1 MNCIQEGFIPLK
13 CYEKS
18 SERLTQANGEKLIIN
33 YKIPNVHICNDGIC
47 FETVFVLIKDI
58 SSKIILGNPLM
69 DLFYPFL
76 TTDEG
81 IKTNVLEKD
90 ILFKFISPPIPKE
103 IYLLDNTSIIK
114 EIDKE
119 RIYRKNIHLLSLKL
133 EIIYERIVD
142 QLIDL
147 IFMNKGLVPRGT
159 QKEEP

>member
-1 MNCIQEGFIPLK
+1 MAL
-13 CYEKS
+13 
-18 SERLTQANGEKLIIN
+18 
-33 YKIPNVHICNDGIC
+33 
-47 FETVFVLIKDI
+47 
-58 SSKIILGNPLM
+58 
-69 DLFYPFL
+69 LFPFL

-81 IKTNVLEKD
+81 IKTNVLRKD
-90 ILFKFISPPIPKE
+90 ILSKFISPPIPKE
-103 IYLLDNTSIIK
+103 IYSLDNTSIIK

-159 QKEEP
+159 QKEEPWREVAGKTFKLAGMESTHFGKMTKGKGSQKAESEKGEV